1 MHSDR
6 KFGLALVFLEGHGH
20 KHFLKFTGALR
31 AVLVHHFVPVIRVFV
46 AVGASDLRR
55 GFDGLAQL
63 ARDQLEQDPMTG
75 HLFVF
80 ANRKR
85 DRIKILYWD
94 QSGFAIWMKRLEQ
107 GRFNWPASDAA
118 RVEWSGAEL
127 AAVLGGIDL
136 KDTRK
141 RKRFA
146 LAAS

>member
-1 MHSDR
+1 MI
-6 KFGLALVFLEGHGH
+6 GLPAI
-20 KHFLKFTGALR
+20 
-31 AVLVHHFVPVIRVFV
+31 IRVFV

-94 QSGFAIWMKRLEQ
+94 QSGFAIWMKRLER
-107 GRFNWPASDAA
+107 GSFNWPRADATH
-118 RVEWSGAEL
+118 VEFGATEL
-127 AAVLGGIDL
+127 AALLGGIDL
-136 KDTRK
+136 ATAR
-141 RKRFA
+141 RRVRYTGTVA
-146 LAAS
+146 RTGAANTVKKCQETPGRTSIMKT